1 MRRMGFLFLILT
13 FLAGV
18 TIGTVEVAL
27 INVVVFLGLALL
39 AVRLLEPRFGSNGL
53 AFGMAGAF
61 FLSFLWPVVVY
72 AVRADGACSGKDC
85 PPEPSVTV
93 TLEPMT

>member
-1 MRRMGFLFLILT
+1 MRRMGSLFLVLT

-72 AVRADGACSGKDC
+72 AVRADGECAGADC
-85 PPEPSVTV
+85 PIEPRVTV
-93 TLEPMT
+93 TLEPVT

>member
-1 MRRMGFLFLILT
+1 MRLMSFMFLCLT

-18 TIGTVEVAL
+18 TIGTVAIAL

-61 FLSFLWPVVVY
+61 FLSFMWPVVIY
-72 AVRADGACSGKDC
+72 AMRGGEAAPD
-85 PPEPSVTV
+85 EPRVTV
-93 TLEPMT
+93 TLEPAL